1 MRIFYSL
8 YIHLQKKI
16 ILARTLRIKE
26 TILYSDLNE
35 ISKCWRFFSLLGG
48 FILKNNKNEP
58 LILSALGYVI
68 VAVFFLSFVGIY
80 IFSNIVNLS
89 MGWSEIPPALTLVLS
104 LICSTPLFL
113 PLLWGRLTK
122 LRFFEFEIALSDV
135 AKEVSQSLPNEL
147 KDSKRLQL
155 GASLTPEIIDQIKN
169 ALRTSA
175 TAELVE
181 VNLGYGRTWLATRL
195 YLLANICIDYTDTKQ
210 FILLEHADGL
220 ERSFLGMIP
229 PKVIKRLLA
238 AEYPVLERAYREAG
252 LQLSAFRNERNT
264 SSSEELEWIVQNFGN
279 YLQQLASGEE
289 GELKSPGT
297 KEWVTKELLIKHFSF
312 DNFAQSVEWDNTSI
326 TPLLLYRIVKNPFQY
341 VPLTQ
346 NRLLIKIVD
355 RFELSTKIA
364 DLFLK
369 QRLD

>member
-1 MRIFYSL
+1 M
-8 YIHLQKKI
+8 K
-16 ILARTLRIKE
+16 
-26 TILYSDLNE
+26 D
-35 ISKCWRFFSLLGG
+35 
-48 FILKNNKNEP
+48 NKNEP
-58 LILSALGYVI
+58 LVLSALGYVI
-68 VAVFFLSFVGIY
+68 VAVFILSFVGIY
-80 IFSNIVNLS
+80 VISNLVKLS
-89 MGWSEIPPALTLVLS
+89 WGWEEIPPTLTFVIS

-122 LRFFEFEIALSDV
+122 LRFFEFEISLADV

-155 GASLTPEIIDQIKN
+155 GTSLTPEIIGQIKN

-195 YLLANICIDYTDTKQ
+195 YLLASVCVDYTDTKQ
-210 FILLEHADGL
+210 FIFLEHADGI

-229 PKVIKRLLA
+229 PKVVKSFLA
-238 AEYPVLERAYREAG
+238 DEYPVLEHAYREAG
-252 LQLSAFRNERNT
+252 LQLTALRNGKN
-264 SSSEELEWIVQNFGN
+264 SPSLDELEWIVQNFGN
-279 YLQQLASGEE
+279 FLQQLAPGEE
-289 GELKSPGT
+289 GELRSPGS
-297 KEWVTKELLIKHFSF
+297 KEWVSKELLIKRLSF
-312 DNFAQSVEWDNTSI
+312 DSFAQSVEWNTTSI

-364 DLFLK
+364 DVFLK
-369 QRLD
+369 QRLE